1 MTTEQ
6 ILQELYQRR
15 GKQVSME
22 TLQIEIGSDIQRMRP
37 AVEDLKT
44 RGLILEEEYCLEIT
58 SKGLDYARSRWV

>member
-15 GKQVSME
+15 GKPVAIE
-22 TLQIEIGSDIQRMRP
+22 TLQVEIGADIQRMRP